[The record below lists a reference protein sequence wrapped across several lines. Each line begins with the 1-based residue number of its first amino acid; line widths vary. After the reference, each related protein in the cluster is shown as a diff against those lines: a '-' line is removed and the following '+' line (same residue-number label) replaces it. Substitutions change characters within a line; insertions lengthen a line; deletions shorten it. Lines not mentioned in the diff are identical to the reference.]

1 MTGSQEPRLK
11 IEPERFDTDGTDAGQ
26 IMGAYGSRLD
36 PWQQMI
42 VDCWLLQ
49 TDGVTWMVALVICIA
64 LAVTILL
71 SKVVGAILPMLAEKL
86 GFDPALMASPII
98 TTVVDALS
106 LLVYYNVA
114 RVMLGL

>member
-1 MTGSQEPRLK
+1 MNIVSQEVCKLCFVNLK
-11 IEPERFDTDGTDAGQ
+11 VATDKEYN
-26 IMGAYGSRLD
+26 IM
-36 PWQQMI
+36 
-42 VDCWLLQ
+42 
-49 TDGVTWMVALVICIA
+49 VICIA

-71 SKVVGAILPMLAEKL
+71 SKVVGAVLPMLAEKL

-106 LLVYYNVA
+106 LLVYFNIA